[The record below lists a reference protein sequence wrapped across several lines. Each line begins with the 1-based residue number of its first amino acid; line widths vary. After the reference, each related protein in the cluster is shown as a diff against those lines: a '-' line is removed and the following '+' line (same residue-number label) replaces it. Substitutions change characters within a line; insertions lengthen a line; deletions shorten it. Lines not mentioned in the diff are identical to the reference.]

1 MRTLEPKIPDIDGK
15 PSPNIYS
22 TNILKQG
29 YECTGAACSRDSI
42 KNFSC
47 NGHTI
52 GHMWKFLE
60 QDLNIKPLADFS
72 EAENFEKF
80 SDRVTGYMCATEGDL
95 PPEEWHTEFKER
107 LYTALKLSTNKDIKH
122 PDIKGVDKTASK
134 YLTKKEYWKL
144 YLAEKQGVDASKEEA
159 KRKEDLK
166 KKEEKERKEREEKE
180 RREKE
185 EKKKRE
191 EAEAKRKAEEAAKLA
206 DRKAHAALYGIEY
219 DGRYWL
225 VDYDTDKVPSGTSRL
240 YKEELLDK
248 CKSALSY
255 IYNGS
260 GYRPN
265 DELIDVI
272 KNKASIEYLLERP
285 HLWGGAQHEL
295 NCWEFGTPVK
305 KGEFHPSTTELF
317 NSVCDVKDMLDEYNS
332 LCGSKGEVN
341 VVDDLLYHYCR
352 VVMVSRTGEQ
362 FDTTYDE
369 DKLFLPGG
377 SARKYV
383 DMENPIEGFKKF
395 IKEYDFSKLN
405 DDTDCAYEGTSYTLF
420 MDNLDEIKKN
430 LGVGGFMKISDE
442 TKKYVQDVA
451 KEGMEQGAMRTATKK
466 ISRLLARKLAA
477 RSGKKGKALTA
488 LTDTL
493 GALLEGPEGQ
503 ALAALALARGLPIL
517 GSKFGKVEAAERIA
531 RKFDVQ
537 AVAIVS
543 EQVTDV
549 AVDLAEMG
557 LGELLNV
564 VKPLLEDSSVEVTP
578 VGALSAGGTSKVE
591 QIVAEKLGVA
601 V

>member
-52 GHMWKFLE
+52 GHIWKFLE
-60 QDLNIKPLADFS
+60 QDLGIKPLTDFS
-72 EAENFEKF
+72 EAETFEKF

-159 KRKEDLK
+159 RRKEEQR
-166 KKEEKERKEREEKE
+166 KKEEKERKEQEEKE
-180 RREKE
+180 RLARE
-185 EKKKRE
+185 EKKRRE

-219 DGRYWL
+219 DGRYWS
-225 VDYDTDKVPSGTSRL
+225 VDYDTDKVPEGTSRL
-240 YKEELLDK
+240 YKEQLLDK

-260 GYRPN
+260 VYRLN
-265 DELIDVI
+265 DEFIDVI

-285 HLWGGAQHEL
+285 HLWGGAQYEL
-295 NCWEFGTPVK
+295 NCWEFGMPVK
-305 KGEFHPSTTELF
+305 KGDFHPSTAELF

-362 FDTTYDE
+362 FDTTFDE

-430 LGVGGFMKISDE
+430 LGVGFMEFPKVSQE
-442 TKKYVQDVA
+442 TKDIIAEGA
-451 KEGMEQGAMRTATKK
+451 KRGTIKAATKK
-466 ISRLLARKLAA
+466 GAA
-477 RSGKKGKALTA
+477 HIAKMVANQSGKKGREKASYTKA
-488 LTDTL
+488 MEEFFNSDW
-493 GALLEGPEGQ
+493 GQ
-503 ALAALALARGLPIL
+503 AMVSVTAGQVLPII
-517 GSKFGKVEAAERIA
+517 SEKFGKAEAVKKVSRELNVQGVEIITEKVAGAA
-531 RKFDVQ
+531 FDV
-537 AVAIVS
+537 
-543 EQVTDV
+543 
-549 AVDLAEMG
+549 AEMG
-557 LGELLNV
+557 AGMLVDTFKSL
-564 VKPLLEDSSVEVTP
+564 VEQSEEFNVTP
-578 VGALSAGGTSKVE
+578 VAALSPGIQTTTKVE
-591 QIVAEKLGVA
+591 INDKVGVA

>member
-42 KNFSC
+42 KNFIC

-52 GHMWKFLE
+52 GDIWKFLE
-60 QDLNIKPLADFS
+60 QDLGIKPLTDFS
-72 EAENFEKF
+72 EAETFEKF

-159 KRKEDLK
+159 KRREELK

-219 DGRYWL
+219 DGRYWS

-255 IYNGS
+255 IYNDS

-265 DELIDVI
+265 DEFIDLI

-285 HLWGGAQHEL
+285 HLWGGAKYEL
-295 NCWEFGTPVK
+295 NCWEFGMPVK
-305 KGEFHPSTTELF
+305 KGDFHPSTTELF
-317 NSVCDVKDMLDEYNS
+317 NSVCDVKDMLDEYDS
-332 LCGSKGEVN
+332 FCGSNGEVN

-362 FDTTYDE
+362 LDTTYDE

-405 DDTDCAYEGTSYTLF
+405 DYTDGAYEGTSYTLF

-430 LGVGGFMKISDE
+430 LGVGGMNLNLNLSDD
-442 TKKYVQDVA
+442 TKDTLKV
-451 KEGMEQGAMRTATKK
+451 GARRGTIKAATKK
-466 ISRLLARKLAA
+466 VAEQVAAVLAKQ
-477 RSGKKGKALTA
+477 SGKKGAALKKYTEN
-488 LTDTL
+488 LSEFFKTD
-493 GALLEGPEGQ
+493 AGQ
-503 ALAALALARGLPIL
+503 AMVSIMAGQVLPIVGEKL
-517 GSKFGKVEAAERIA
+517 GKADALKSVAKELNIQGVEIVTEQIAGAA
-531 RKFDVQ
+531 FDV
-537 AVAIVS
+537 AG
-543 EQVTDV
+543 
-549 AVDLAEMG
+549 MG
-557 LGELLNV
+557 LSMLADTFKGLIEQEE
-564 VKPLLEDSSVEVTP
+564 PVEVIP
-578 VGALSAGGTSKVE
+578 VGALSSGSASRVE
-591 QIVAEKLGVA
+591 VAATEKVA
-601 V
+601 VSV